1 MKNLLAILL
10 LSQFLTGDEYD
21 LDKIELL
28 DKSAYLNLID
38 EIISTGKPIKD
49 PWMKENEYQKLLND
63 FILNYQAETKFFK
76 IDLGKIYVPCF
87 EIATVCYDVES
98 EHIKFRIGEQY
109 NEFEKVIDS
118 SSNVSEYDG
127 QTVLQKNFD
136 KKTSVTKMVSFE
148 DKLVFSDAK
157 GLRLSISV
165 PVNEIKNQIETF
177 KPFIIFKVDLLD
189 DHQLDYQRDSY
200 IEPTISYPFEFVTN
214 AKKIYASIVD
224 VIIEKNGEFYI
235 SPNPTYIPKFA
246 VAPIFPRKAQK
257 QSLNGYVITNFTI
270 QEDGSVSNV
279 KVLESFCSKEKLKYG
294 EFVNK
299 FECDLFDK
307 SAIEGSR
314 LLTYNKQKK
323 DIDNVTHKFT
333 YVLE

>member
-28 DKSAYLNLID
+28 DKLAYLNLIN
-38 EIISTGKPIKD
+38 EISSTGKPIKD
-49 PWMKENEYQKLLND
+49 PWMKDNEYQKLLND
-63 FILNYQAETKFFK
+63 FILNYQGETRLFK
-76 IDLGKIYVPCF
+76 IDLGRINIPCF
-87 EIATVCYDVES
+87 ETSTVCYDIES
-98 EHIKFRIGEQY
+98 EHIKFRIGWKY
-109 NEFEKVIDS
+109 SEFEKVIDS
-118 SSNVSEYDG
+118 SSDISEYDG

-136 KKTSVTKMVSFE
+136 RKTSITKIESYQ
-148 DKLVFSDAK
+148 DRLVIPDAE

-177 KPFIIFKVDLLD
+177 KPFIIIRVNLLD
-189 DHQLDYQRDSY
+189 DHQLDYRRDSFT
-200 IEPTISYPFEFVTN
+200 EATISSPFERVTN
-214 AKKIYASIVD
+214 AKKIYASFVD
-224 VIIEKNGEFYI
+224 VIVEKNGEFYI
-235 SPNPTYIPKFA
+235 SPNPTYIPKFR
-246 VAPIFPRKAQK
+246 VVPIFPRKAFSQGV
-257 QSLNGYVITNFTI
+257 NGYVITNFTI
-270 QEDGSVSNV
+270 KKDGSVSNV
-279 KVLESFCSKEKLKYG
+279 KVLESFCSKEKLQYG

-307 SAIEGSR
+307 SAIKGSR

-323 DIDNVTHKFT
+323 DIDNATHKFT